1 MLIIWVEGQ
10 ESFHMNVEWNDLQKA
25 LQGPSD
31 SPAWYREIVCL
42 HLLNLLRSESGDVQ
56 DLLRLLQTHPSDARG
71 CSRLLTWTAP
81 GLRCC
86 LTGCERRH
94 NTTYISLQAD
104 LEDVTYDNRIT
115 NDNSVIIYISNN
127 VYIILKN
134 VVTSRIIPAYSC
146 RKARANARPTTCAPI
161 TMIWARYLACKEDEE
176 WEYVLRR
183 QWQSHN

>member
-10 ESFHMNVEWNDLQKA
+10 ESFHMNVEWIDLQKA

-127 VYIILKN
+127 VYIVLKKISWRHGSYLHILAARHEQML
-134 VVTSRIIPAYSC
+134 VPPPAPPS
-146 RKARANARPTTCAPI
+146 
-161 TMIWARYLACKEDEE
+161 
-176 WEYVLRR
+176 
-183 QWQSHN
+183 QWSGRDT